1 MTTSHTSLTLILMMD
16 ALKRKLRSALYIL
29 LILLAA
35 IGVGMVGGIPLLFSG
50 KRNDQMEVEIEQID
64 PEKKNDS
71 TVKQNEQK

>member
-1 MTTSHTSLTLILMMD
+1 MD